1 MKFILL
7 ISFVFILKNSSAQNI
22 GIGTSTPSSNAILDI
37 SSTNK
42 GLMLPRLADTM
53 NVVNPTAG
61 LIIYNQHAQTPSFH
75 NGAGWSNLATSST
88 NISPDDSITYTY
100 AGLAEA
106 RALAYN
112 QASYR
117 TIDAVGRPT
126 SIPLASTFTIS
137 KKFDANSPTL
147 KNYYYT
153 AFQNSQPVVI
163 KFYKQGNATPYYKVE
178 YTDTYMIRAEDTY
191 SATDGLVETFIFS
204 FRKMQ
209 IGQVIFQNQWP

>member
-7 ISFVFILKNSSAQNI
+7 ISFIFIVEKSHAQNV

-42 GLMLPRLADTM
+42 GLMLPRLADTA
-53 NVVNPTAG
+53 NIVNPTAG
-61 LIIYNQHAQTPSFH
+61 LLIYNQHAQTPSFH

-100 AGLAEA
+100 AGLTEA
-106 RALAYN
+106 RALYYN
-112 QASYR
+112 QASNR

-126 SIPLASTFTIS
+126 SNPMASTFTIS
-137 KKFDANSPTL
+137 KKFDVNSGSL
-147 KNYYYT
+147 KNYYYNYIHN
-153 AFQNSQPVVI
+153 AYPVVI
-163 KFYKQGNATPYYKVE
+163 NFYKQGNSTPYYKVE
-178 YTDTYMIRAEDTY
+178 YTDVFMIRAEDNY
-191 SATDGLVETFIFS
+191 SPSDGLIETFVFS

-209 IGQVIFQNQWP
+209 IGQIIFQNEWP